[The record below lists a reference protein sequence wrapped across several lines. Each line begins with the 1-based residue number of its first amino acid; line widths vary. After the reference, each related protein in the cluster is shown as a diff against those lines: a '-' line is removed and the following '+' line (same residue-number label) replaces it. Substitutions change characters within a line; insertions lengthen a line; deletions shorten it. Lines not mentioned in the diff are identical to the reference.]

1 MTPEERE
8 LRRALDARSGEV
20 TPEFRASLSSA
31 LSTEGRP
38 SSNFLPVLA
47 AVAAVVLVFATVGV
61 LLLARQARNQPP
73 PAAASTPSAAA
84 TPSSLPPPVTGVLT
98 KPPTPIA
105 LPRPAHLS
113 APSNTVLWVLMDG
126 QPAPY
131 SWSHQYLYSSTD
143 RGAHW
148 EQRPTVGNSM
158 LDISFVSDQEGWL
171 TTATLPD
178 TCATQRVNVWHT
190 TDAGVTWQS
199 LGSNG
204 ISDSQCKF
212 GLYFADSNHG
222 FLVAQVGSQLP
233 AQPAVIYRTSDGGHS
248 WIASAP
254 LAYPPDYKLPPTG
267 ALSVLAPI
275 RAFGSTLLVIVGL
288 DAGKYVYGSTDGG
301 ATWAYVAKAPQRAGG
316 IALITASRWL
326 QLIGPGQSI
335 ETTDSGATWHAY
347 PSDYSQAA
355 PVGAI
360 FYIAD
365 STVGYGTVRGEIY
378 RTVDGGLHWKTIHT
392 PGT

>member
-73 PAAASTPSAAA
+73 PAAAATPTAAA
-84 TPSSLPPPVTGVLT
+84 TPSPLPPPVTGVLT
-98 KPPTPIA
+98 KPFTPIT
-105 LPRPAHLS
+105 LFGSMHLS
-113 APSNTVLWVLMDG
+113 ASSNTVLWVLME
-126 QPAPY
+126 AR
-131 SWSHQYLYSSTD
+131 YLYRSTD
-143 RGAHW
+143 RGGHW
-148 EQRPTVGNSM
+148 EQRPIVGTPAGEM
-158 LDISFVSDQEGWL
+158 SFVSDQEGWL
-171 TTATLPD
+171 TTATGD
-178 TCATQRVNVWHT
+178 TCATQRLDVWHT

-204 ISDSQCKF
+204 ISDSLCKT

-222 FLVAQVGSQLP
+222 FLAGSVNSQVP

-254 LAYPPDYKLPPTG
+254 LDYPPDYKLPPTG
-267 ALSVLAPI
+267 TMFVWAPI
-275 RAFGSTLLVIVGL
+275 RAFGSTVLVIV
-288 DAGKYVYGSTDGG
+288 DFNAYEYVYGSTDGG
-301 ATWAYVAKAPQRAGG
+301 ATWAYVAKAPQYGG
-316 IALITASRWL
+316 IALMTASRWL
-326 QLIGPGQSI
+326 ALIGPYPK
-335 ETTDSGATWHAY
+335 ETTDAGATWHAY
-347 PSDYSQAA
+347 PSDNSQAA
-355 PVGAI
+355 AI
-360 FYIAD
+360 VYVAD
-365 STVGYGTVRGEIY
+365 STVAYGVVGGVIY
-378 RTVDGGLHWKTIHT
+378 RTVDGGFHWKTIHT

>member
-38 SSNFLPVLA
+38 SSNFLPVLG

-73 PAAASTPSAAA
+73 PAAAATPTAAA
-84 TPSSLPPPVTGVLT
+84 TPSPLPPPVTGVLT
-98 KPPTPIA
+98 KPPAPIT
-105 LPRPAHLS
+105 LFGSMDLS
-113 APSNTVLWVLMDG
+113 APSNTVLWVLLE
-126 QPAPY
+126 AR
-131 SWSHQYLYSSTD
+131 YLYRSTD

-148 EQRPTVGNSM
+148 EQRPMVGDLALEM
-158 LDISFVSDQEGWL
+158 SFVSDQEGWL
-171 TTATLPD
+171 TTATVLD
-178 TCATQRVNVWHT
+178 TCATERLDVWHT

-204 ISDSQCKF
+204 ISDPLCKT

-222 FLVAQVGSQLP
+222 FLAGSVNSQVP

-254 LAYPPDYKLPPTG
+254 LAYPPDYKLPPGGTMF
-267 ALSVLAPI
+267 VFAPI
-275 RAFGSTLLVIVGL
+275 RAFGSTVLVIVDLNAYG
-288 DAGKYVYGSTDGG
+288 YVYGSTDGG
-301 ATWAYVAKAPQRAGG
+301 ATWAYVAKAPGHAGG
-316 IALITASRWL
+316 IALMTASRWL
-326 QLIGPGQSI
+326 DLGQDK
-335 ETTDSGATWHAY
+335 ETTDAGATWHDY
-347 PSDYSQAA
+347 PSDYSRAA
-355 PVGAI
+355 GI
-360 FYIAD
+360 FYVAD
-365 STVGYGTVRGEIY
+365 STVGYGVVGGVIY
-378 RTVDGGLHWKTIHT
+378 RTVDGGFHWKTIHT

>member
-8 LRRALDARSGEV
+8 LRRALDSRSGEV

-61 LLLARQARNQPP
+61 LLFARQARNQPSHVG
-73 PAAASTPSAAA
+73 PATPSASA
-84 TPSSLPPPVTGVLT
+84 TPSPLAPPIAGVLT

-105 LPRPAHLS
+105 LPARSQLS
-113 APSNTVLWVLMDG
+113 APSTKVLWVLMDG
-126 QPAPY
+126 R
-131 SWSHQYLYSSTD
+131 YLYRSTD

-148 EQRPTVGNSM
+148 EQRPTADTSTLEM
-158 LDISFVSDQEGWL
+158 SFVSDQEGWL
-171 TTATLPD
+171 TTATGLD
-178 TCATQRVNVWHT
+178 TCATWRLDVWHT

-204 ISDSQCKF
+204 ISGSQCKTPLF
-212 GLYFADSNHG
+212 FADSNHG
-222 FLVAQVGSQLP
+222 FLVAQLGSQLP
-233 AQPAVIYRTSDGGHS
+233 TQPAVIYRTSDGGHS

-254 LAYPPDYKLPPTG
+254 LAYPPDHKLPPTG
-267 ALSVLAPI
+267 AMFVFAPI
-275 RAFGSTLLVIVGL
+275 RAFGSTLLVIVDL
-288 DAGKYVYGSTDGG
+288 DASQYVYGSTDGG
-301 ATWAYVAKAPQRAGG
+301 ATWAYVAKVPYGRPSGPQGYG
-316 IALITASRWL
+316 SIALMTASRWL
-326 QLIGPGQSI
+326 QLIGPGQSK
-335 ETTDSGATWHAY
+335 ETTDAGATWHAY
-347 PSDYSQAA
+347 ASDYSQAA
-355 PVGAI
+355 PIGAF

>member
-38 SSNFLPVLA
+38 SSNFLPALA

-73 PAAASTPSAAA
+73 PAAAAAPTAAA
-84 TPSSLPPPVTGVLT
+84 TPSPLPPPVTGVLT
-98 KPPTPIA
+98 KPPTPI
-105 LPRPAHLS
+105 PGPTQLS
-113 APSNTVLWVLMDG
+113 APSDTVLWVLRDVR
-126 QPAPY
+126 
-131 SWSHQYLYSSTD
+131 YLYRSTD

-148 EQRPTVGNSM
+148 EQRPMVGDLALEM
-158 LDISFVSDQEGWL
+158 SFVSDQEGWL
-171 TTATLPD
+171 TTATVLD
-178 TCATQRVNVWHT
+178 TCATERLDVWHT

-204 ISDSQCKF
+204 ISDSLCKT

-222 FLVAQVGSQLP
+222 FLAGSVNSQVP

-254 LAYPPDYKLPPTG
+254 LAYPPDYKLPPGGTMF
-267 ALSVLAPI
+267 VFAPI
-275 RAFGSTLLVIVGL
+275 RAFGSTVLVIVDLNGY
-288 DAGKYVYGSTDGG
+288 GYVYGSTDGG
-301 ATWAYVAKAPQRAGG
+301 ATWAYVAKAPQPGAGL
-316 IALITASRWL
+316 ALMTASRWL
-326 QLIGPGQSI
+326 ELIGPEST
-335 ETTDSGATWHAY
+335 ETTDAGATWHAY
-347 PSDYSQAA
+347 PSDWPHAGAMVY
-355 PVGAI
+355 VG
-360 FYIAD
+360 D
-365 STVGYGTVRGEIY
+365 STVGYGVVGGVIY
-378 RTVDGGLHWKTIHT
+378 RTVDGGFHWKTIDT